1 MLCAVRSAD
10 CGLRLHGYR
19 GGHYMLTVT
28 DYDTEANVD
37 FLAVFDGSS
46 TAAPLL
52 GRFSGSELPPT
63 LTSSGSDLYLH
74 FTSK

>member
-1 MLCAVRSAD
+1 
-10 CGLRLHGYR
+10 
-19 GGHYMLTVT
+19 MLTVT

-63 LTSSGSDLYLH
+63 LTSSGSELYLH